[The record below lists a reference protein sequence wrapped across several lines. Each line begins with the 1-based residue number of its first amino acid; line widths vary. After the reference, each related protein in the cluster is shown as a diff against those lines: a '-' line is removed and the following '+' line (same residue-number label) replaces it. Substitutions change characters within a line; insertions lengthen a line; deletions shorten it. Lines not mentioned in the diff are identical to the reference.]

1 LGKKEE
7 KKKIAKRMIEK
18 GEEKLKSARILLDN
32 NQIEDSISRSY
43 YAAYLTT
50 KALLLLLGSS
60 PKTHGGMITMVGLKI
75 IKEGL
80 LPPKIGKH
88 LGSLLEAR
96 QNSDYAVFTYYDI
109 EDAES
114 LFHKARDVMDAI
126 KKIINEKFL

>member
-1 LGKKEE
+1 
-7 KKKIAKRMIEK
+7 MIEK

-60 PKTHGGMITMVGLKI
+60 PKNHGGMITMVGLKI

-80 LPPKIGKH
+80 LPPK
-88 LGSLLEAR
+88 
-96 QNSDYAVFTYYDI
+96 
-109 EDAES
+109 
-114 LFHKARDVMDAI
+114 
-126 KKIINEKFL
+126 